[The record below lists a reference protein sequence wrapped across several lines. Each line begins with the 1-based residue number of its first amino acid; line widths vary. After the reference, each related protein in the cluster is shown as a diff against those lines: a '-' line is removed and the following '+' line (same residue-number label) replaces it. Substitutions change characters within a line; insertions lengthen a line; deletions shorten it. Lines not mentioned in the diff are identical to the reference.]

1 MELTKRNYVDKAEK
15 VMNEICYPK
24 DRRRQP
30 IVTTSK
36 IRSILAIISEIYN
49 DVLHLQSEQ
58 LNDDLLGKIQYLKMR
73 IAYEAGR
80 DKDHSVR
87 NFVEKAELFKIID
100 EIGENKEN
108 LMLFCRYMEA
118 LVAYHRYYGGK
129 DL

>member
-1 MELTKRNYVDKAEK
+1 
-15 VMNEICYPK
+15 
-24 DRRRQP
+24 
-30 IVTTSK
+30 
-36 IRSILAIISEIYN
+36 
-49 DVLHLQSEQ
+49 
-58 LNDDLLGKIQYLKMR
+58 MR

>member
-87 NFVEKAELFKIID
+87 SFVEKAELFKIID